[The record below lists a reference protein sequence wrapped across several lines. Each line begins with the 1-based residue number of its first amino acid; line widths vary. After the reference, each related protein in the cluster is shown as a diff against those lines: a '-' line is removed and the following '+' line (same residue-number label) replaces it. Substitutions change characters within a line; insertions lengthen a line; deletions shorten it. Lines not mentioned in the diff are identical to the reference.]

1 MYSETSLTLSWIFV
15 ELVGALVGCIHRTA
29 VNETKRELLI
39 EGEGPSFVRRP
50 TSPTSCHRKTTHN
63 RAFRTFDVWAY
74 GRMVMAKQRMI

>member
-1 MYSETSLTLSWIFV
+1 
-15 ELVGALVGCIHRTA
+15 VGSIHRTA

-63 RAFRTFDVWAY
+63 RAFRTFDVWVY
-74 GRMVMAKQRMI
+74 GRMVMAKQRDDINRQVRIDLKSYYR